1 MKRGH
6 VDGIVTALST
16 ALPLGTEAQNQGPR
30 PAWWPG
36 LPAPVSS
43 QGQLGTQAEQLE
55 GRKECPFC
63 PRGGKSWDF
72 PELPSSLQGLTMGLG
87 TGTKVFLLLS
97 KRSTSLQF

>member
-6 VDGIVTALST
+6 VDSIVTALRT

-55 GRKECPFC
+55 GRKG
-63 PRGGKSWDF
+63 GGKSRDF